1 MIAEGVN
8 GLLIARSET
17 LVVCA
22 FSKVAESLS
31 TLRGFG
37 GFSTDGVGRS
47 VDWDVR
53 ELVNCLRIA
62 RVEFMMSCSALES
75 AALGGAMSRTRRLV
89 VLVRNVKERLTC
101 DSH

>member
-1 MIAEGVN
+1 MIADGVN

-22 FSKVAESLS
+22 FSRVAESLR

-62 RVEFMMSCSALES
+62 RVELMISCRAFKSG
-75 AALGGAMSRTRRLV
+75 ALGGAMLCSGRVGILRG
-89 VLVRNVKERLTC
+89 NVPERFTC